1 MDAYKHW
8 VKRNAHWLPAIMG
21 LLEVHIDTHLHSI
34 FFSAGEWY
42 AVLIQR
48 ETE

>member
-34 FFSAGEWY
+34 SPEDWN
-42 AVLIQR
+42 AVFIQR